1 MDSPTNDA
9 PHTLRSTPNE
19 NKPFRNRALPPS
31 QRSSTQKT
39 RPSDQTRSVA
49 NSLLKTEQI
58 EAGIGL
64 HETDDVVI
72 LRSATVVPSHL
83 FHIQDRTRL
92 HAPFHELRW
101 SWLHLVARSVG
112 DFLASHCE
120 LSPDRFPVVEALEL
134 VRNEGQ
140 PIAAIAVPPEAAGYL
155 QRQESAS
162 HLQRLLNVLADER
175 LTTQTTQDFAV
186 AANAERAHIEA
197 VKRLRAALPGTRLPC
212 ALSLMFRGWACEVT
226 IPTILCDPAKP
237 TTNKRLANYYGR
249 FSGFDIDDRIAHF
262 RPGGKTSR
270 IDMAFDEVQFFS
282 YICEQ
287 SVRRLSV
294 KVEVSEHLEDGKPVA
309 FEIINII
316 VTQDGLV

>member
-1 MDSPTNDA
+1 MKTNQADA
-9 PHTLRSTPNE
+9 C
-19 NKPFRNRALPPS
+19 
-31 QRSSTQKT
+31 
-39 RPSDQTRSVA
+39 
-49 NSLLKTEQI
+49 I
-58 EAGIGL
+58 EL
-64 HETDDVVI
+64 HGADNVVV
-72 LRSATVVPSHL
+72 LRSATTVPSQL
-83 FHIQDRTRL
+83 FQIQSRTEIR
-92 HAPFHELRW
+92 APFHEVRW
-101 SWLHLVARSVG
+101 SWLHLVARSLG
-112 DFLASHCE
+112 DFLASICE
-120 LSPDRFPVVEALEL
+120 LAPERFPVVEALEL
-134 VRNEGQ
+134 LNNEGQ
-140 PIAAIAVPPEAAGYL
+140 PIATIAVPTEATSIL
-155 QRQESAS
+155 QGKESAS
-162 HLQRLLNVLADER
+162 HFQLLLNLLADER
-175 LTTQTTQDFAV
+175 LTAQTTKDFAIV
-186 AANAERAHIEA
+186 VNAKQAHIEA